1 MPCRPSSMRAWRTS
15 SSLNGLMIAIT
26 SFIFR
31 TPPCLRLQV
40 LGHVP
45 SSRANS
51 EPESSRVP
59 TRLDAGK
66 SLALM
71 SLFPA
76 PPGVRGDRARQVS
89 TKNRQKSPIAQKL
102 PCLRDSSLPDQVL
115 LCRGGHKL
123 PVTGEQHAPAKGT
136 AGAGNWAVLGIK
148 QPAVGAEFPVEPNRV
163 VEARKHQIGI
173 EH

>member
-1 MPCRPSSMRAWRTS
+1 MPCRPSSVRAWRTS

-31 TPPCLRLQV
+31 TPPCLRLP
-40 LGHVP
+40 LGARVKP
-45 SSRANS
+45 RANS
-51 EPESSRVP
+51 TGRRQVPGFDESFSG
-59 TRLDAGK
+59 A
-66 SLALM
+66 
-71 SLFPA
+71 
-76 PPGVRGDRARQVS
+76 PGVRGDRARQVS

-102 PCLRDSSLPDQVL
+102 ACLRDSSLPDQAL

-136 AGAGNWAVLGIK
+136 AGAGNWAALGIK

>member
-1 MPCRPSSMRAWRTS
+1 MPCRPSSVRAWRTS

-31 TPPCLRLQV
+31 TPPCLRLPV
-40 LGHVP
+40 LGHVR
-45 SSRANS
+45 SSRCELAARVKPRANS
-51 EPESSRVP
+51 TGRRQVPGFDESFSG
-59 TRLDAGK
+59 A
-66 SLALM
+66 
-71 SLFPA
+71 
-76 PPGVRGDRARQVS
+76 PGVRGDRARQVS
-89 TKNRQKSPIAQKL
+89 TKNRQKSAIAKKQAS
-102 PCLRDSSLPDQVL
+102 LRDSSLPDQPP

-123 PVTGEQHAPAKGT
+123 PVTGEQRAPAKGT